1 MAKKTKTTIVE
12 ATEVSEHEAVQQVAV
27 QSAIADNSVI
37 ASYEIFKAI
46 GRIETSHFY
55 ATISDLAIA
64 KQFEEIKNSKKYKDL
79 PYRDNDGNVRHVADL
94 EEFCQVFLHKSYRR
108 CAELSQNLNL
118 LGEELYQ
125 QAEQIGFRARDYQ
138 ALMALP
144 ADDQEIVKQ
153 AIETQDRDKVIEL
166 LQEMATKHKN
176 DKDNLTKDLE
186 ETKANYE
193 AQIEIN
199 AENTTELNKLK
210 ENLAK
215 LKKRVKDMPP
225 VKVGEQIR
233 KEATEAVNSLEKF
246 IRGAFYQSIKALDD
260 HQSETGI
267 DHKAIIAGFFAQA
280 RHSLNEVA
288 IEFNVQNTPNDNPVG
303 GWLSDNA
310 EEEAEAALAAAKEEA
325 EAEQ

>member
-1 MAKKTKTTIVE
+1 MAKKTKTTVAETTENQELEIVQE
-12 ATEVSEHEAVQQVAV
+12 VAV
-27 QSAIADNSVI
+27 QSSIADNSVI

-79 PYRDNDGNVRHVADL
+79 PYNDADGNVRHVADL

-138 ALMALP
+138 ALKALP

-166 LQEMATKHKN
+166 LQEMAVKHKN
-176 DKDNLTKDLE
+176 DKENLTKDLE
-186 ETKANYE
+186 EAKGSYDALSKV
-193 AQIEIN
+193 
-199 AENTTELNKLK
+199 TEKKGKELDKVKLELEK
-210 ENLAK
+210 T
-215 LKKRVKDMPP
+215 KKRIANLEPEE
-225 VKVGEQIR
+225 VGEELRQ
-233 KEATEAVNSLEKF
+233 EATVAATTVEGMIYGNLLIAM
-246 IRGAFYQSIKALDD
+246 QALQD
-260 HQSETGI
+260 HQNKTGI
-267 DHKAIIAGFFAQA
+267 DHEATMTGLVISVKRAVNFVSNQLGLPDQLTESLVNDWQA
-280 RHSLNEVA
+280 
-288 IEFNVQNTPNDNPVG
+288 P
-303 GWLSDNA
+303 NA
-310 EEEAEAALAAAKEEA
+310 EELVKAELGIGE
-325 EAEQ
+325 